1 LADEQFDYVIVGAG
15 SAGCVLADRLTEEG
29 GHRVLLL
36 EYGGSDRS
44 IFIQMPSALSIPMNM
59 DKYNWFYHTEP
70 EPHLD
75 GRRLHTP
82 RGKVL
87 GGSSSINGL
96 VYIRGN
102 AQDFEAWSA
111 QGAAGWAYRDVL
123 PYFRRA
129 ETRQEGGNEYRGDRG
144 KLRTRYG
151 TLENPLHAAW
161 LAAALEAGYPHTADV
176 NGFQQEGF
184 GRMDMT
190 VGGGRRCSAANA
202 YLRPAMRRPNLEVR
216 THALA
221 TRVIFESRRA
231 AILEYVHGDTTHRV
245 RIGNEL
251 ILCGGPINSPQLLKL
266 SGVGP
271 AAELRTLGIP
281 IVHDLPGV
289 GENLQDHLEFYFQV
303 ACKEPI
309 TLYSSIG
316 LWNRALIGA
325 RWLLRKDGLGA
336 SNHFETCGFIR
347 SRPGVP
353 YPDIQ
358 YHFLPM
364 AVAYDGSTLAQ
375 EHGFQAHVG
384 PMRSK
389 SRGWVRL
396 ASTNPKDKPRI
407 RFNYLSDPADVIE
420 MRACVRLTR
429 EIFAQ
434 PAFDRYRGR
443 EIQPGIEVED
453 DAEIDAFIRA
463 KVESAYHPSCTCKMG
478 SAQDPLAVVGP
489 DTRVHGLEG
498 LRVVDSSIMP
508 TVTTGNL
515 NAPTIMLA
523 EKASDHILGRAMLT
537 PEDVPYY
544 VAPNWRS
551 AQR

>member
-1 LADEQFDYVIVGAG
+1 
-15 SAGCVLADRLTEEG
+15 
-29 GHRVLLL
+29 
-36 EYGGSDRS
+36 
-44 IFIQMPSALSIPMNM
+44 
-59 DKYNWFYHTEP
+59 
-70 EPHLD
+70 
-75 GRRLHTP
+75 
-82 RGKVL
+82 
-87 GGSSSINGL
+87 
-96 VYIRGN
+96 
-102 AQDFEAWSA
+102 
-111 QGAAGWAYRDVL
+111 
-123 PYFRRA
+123 
-129 ETRQEGGNEYRGDRG
+129 
-144 KLRTRYG
+144 
-151 TLENPLHAAW
+151 
-161 LAAALEAGYPHTADV
+161 
-176 NGFQQEGF
+176 
-184 GRMDMT
+184 
-190 VGGGRRCSAANA
+190 
-202 YLRPAMRRPNLEVR
+202 LRPAMQRSNLKVL

-221 TRVIFESRRA
+221 TRIVFEGRRA
-231 AILEYVHGDTTHRV
+231 VGLEYVRGGTTHRV
-245 RIGNEL
+245 RVDREL
-251 ILCGGPINSPQLLKL
+251 ILSGGPINSPQLLKL
-266 SGVGP
+266 SGVGA
-271 AAELRTLGIP
+271 AAELRTHGIP
-281 IVHDLPGV
+281 VVHELPGV

-309 TLYSSIG
+309 TLYSSIN

-396 ASTNPKDKPRI
+396 ASANPHDKPRI
-407 RFNYLSDPADVIE
+407 LFNYLSEPDDWTE

-443 EIQPGIEVED
+443 EIQPGAQVQSD
-453 DAEIDAFIRA
+453 DEIDAFIRA
-463 KVESAYHPSCTCKMG
+463 KVESAYHPSCSCKMG
-478 SAQDPLAVVGP
+478 GPQDPLAVVDP
-489 DTRVHGLEG
+489 DTRVYGVEG

-508 TVTTGNL
+508 SVTTGNL

-523 EKASDHILGRAMLT
+523 EKAADHILGRGLAA
-537 PEDVPYY
+537 PDDAPFY
-544 VAPNWRS
+544 VAANWRS

>member
-1 LADEQFDYVIVGAG
+1 LTDENFDYVIVGAG
-15 SAGCVLADRLTEEG
+15 SAGCVLADRLTEDG
-29 GHRVLLL
+29 RHRVLLL

-59 DKYNWFYHTEP
+59 KKYNWFYHTEP

-75 GRRLHTP
+75 GRRMHTP

-102 AQDFEAWSA
+102 AQDFEGWNA

-129 ETRQEGGNEYRGDRG
+129 ETRQEGGNEYRGSSG
-144 KLRTRYG
+144 KLNTCYG
-151 TLENPLHAAW
+151 TLQNPLHAAW
-161 LAAALEAGYPHTADV
+161 LAAGREAGYAHTTDV
-176 NGFQQEGF
+176 NGYQQEGF

-190 VGGGRRCSAANA
+190 VGKGRRSSTANA
-202 YLRPAMRRPNLEVR
+202 YLRPALRRPNLKVL

-221 TRVIFESRRA
+221 TRILFEGRRA
-231 AILEYVHGDTTHRV
+231 VGVEYTRGDSTHRV
-245 RIGNEL
+245 LADREL
-251 ILCGGPINSPQLLKL
+251 ILSGGPINSPQLLKL

-271 AAELRTLGIP
+271 AAELNSLGIAV
-281 IVHDLPGV
+281 VHDLPGV

-303 ACKEPI
+303 ASKEPI
-309 TLYSSIG
+309 TLYSSIN

-396 ASTNPKDKPRI
+396 ASANPRDKPRI
-407 RFNYLSDPADVIE
+407 LFNYLSDPDDLVE

-434 PAFDRYRGR
+434 ASFDRYRGR
-443 EIQPGIEVED
+443 EIQPGKEVNT

-463 KVESAYHPSCTCKMG
+463 KVESAYHPSCSCKMG
-478 SAQDPLAVVGP
+478 SPQDPMAVVAP
-489 DTRVHGLEG
+489 DTRVYGLEG

-508 TVTTGNL
+508 SVTTGNL

-523 EKASDHILGRAMLT
+523 EKAADHIRGRGPLP
-537 PEDVPYY
+537 PEDAPFYA
-544 VAPNWRS
+544 APNWQT

>member
-1 LADEQFDYVIVGAG
+1 MVD
-15 SAGCVLADRLTEEG
+15 
-29 GHRVLLL
+29 
-36 EYGGSDRS
+36 GGSYAGLCEVKSRLDYSNSPDLSPESASLVNQLR
-44 IFIQMPSALSIPMNM
+44 MP
-59 DKYNWFYHTEP
+59 
-70 EPHLD
+70 
-75 GRRLHTP
+75 
-82 RGKVL
+82 
-87 GGSSSINGL
+87 GSC
-96 VYIRGN
+96 
-102 AQDFEAWSA
+102 
-111 QGAAGWAYRDVL
+111 
-123 PYFRRA
+123 
-129 ETRQEGGNEYRGDRG
+129 
-144 KLRTRYG
+144 
-151 TLENPLHAAW
+151 
-161 LAAALEAGYPHTADV
+161 ALERNT
-176 NGFQQEGF
+176 Q
-184 GRMDMT
+184 
-190 VGGGRRCSAANA
+190 
-202 YLRPAMRRPNLEVR
+202 RPNLKVL

-221 TRVIFESRRA
+221 TRIVFEGRRA
-231 AILEYVHGDTTHRV
+231 AALQYLHGGGAHRV
-245 RIGNEL
+245 HIGREL
-251 ILCGGPINSPQLLKL
+251 ILSGGPINSPQLLKL

-271 AAELRTLGIP
+271 EPELRSHGIP
-281 IVHDLPGV
+281 VIHDLPGV

-309 TLYSSIG
+309 TLYSSIDP
-316 LWNRALIGA
+316 WSRALIGA

-336 SNHFETCGFIR
+336 TNHFETCGFIR

-384 PMRSK
+384 PMRTK

-396 ASTNPKDKPRI
+396 ASADPHDKPRI
-407 RFNYLSDPADVIE
+407 LFNYLSESDDWTE

-443 EIQPGIEVED
+443 EIQPGSDVQT
-453 DAEIDAFIRA
+453 DAQIDAFIRD
-463 KVESAYHPSCTCKMG
+463 KVESAYHPSCSCKMG
-478 SAQDPLAVVGP
+478 SAQDRMAVVDP
-489 DTRVHGLEG
+489 QTRVHGLEA

-508 TVTTGNL
+508 SVTTGNL

-523 EKASDHILGRAMLT
+523 EKAADHILGKGMLP
-537 PEDVPYY
+537 PEDAPFY